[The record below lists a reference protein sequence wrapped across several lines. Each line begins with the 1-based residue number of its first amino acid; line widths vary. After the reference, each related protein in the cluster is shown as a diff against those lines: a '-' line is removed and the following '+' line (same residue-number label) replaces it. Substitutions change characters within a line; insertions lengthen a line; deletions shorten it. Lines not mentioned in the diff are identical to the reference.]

1 MQLSLAVVGNLD
13 HDRALGVG
21 VIGHILLTVIHLG
34 NRIGIGARLGE
45 CELGEGDRAV
55 GSVLGGNRL
64 AALGSKREG
73 ELPLLE
79 LGTREFLGQDNLRR
93 YRRGRVGVHEVER
106 AALLRRPSDEQGR
119 IRKVGADRRTDTG
132 DMRVIGDARCAA
144 CDLDHLV
151 AVDTGVRELNLR
163 HRDATVC
170 RVGARGDRR
179 LGDAVAGVVEFVHL
193 ERELARDLGATDER
207 LGHAELRGH
216 RIIDRRGHIGVLEGE
231 ERGARRRLASG
242 REGAILGAGHRDGDV
257 LVLKVVLDARRS
269 GRVLDYLV
277 GEAVAAGLVQAG
289 ALGIEENL
297 AEVHGTGGVVGG
309 TGLRG
314 HGAAVNGTDDEGE
327 LPAGQGAACISL
339 DALDAHHGFVVRVLK
354 HHSAVGVRHADREI
368 ALQVVGEHDA
378 DGKGRNVGRDAH
390 RQRVSVLGGGELQR
404 VSGMTLRVDAGRSEP
419 LLDKPRQ
426 GGEAALVVLGGEVQ
440 RREDDACGLAGLA
453 GPVGRGTDDK
463 VLAACEGQR
472 EAELAGLNR
481 AVGAAGLGAGL
492 LEGLVDLG
500 LQVGIGGAAVGAA
513 RGARIAR
520 LLADAGVEAGVRL
533 LSGTVSLGVGGIA
546 GLLPCLAGRIVV
558 DRLVGVGNAG
568 LDKREGRDHDT
579 VIDEHRLAGSLLG
592 LGRLDD
598 LGGLVLVGLDVDDL
612 NIVGFLGSLA
622 RVVGV
627 HVAAVRRL
635 AIIHRQA
642 IGLGLGAAVGTGIGI
657 GVSVVIGTAVNI
669 AVGVVGVDGIGTI
682 AIGSVGVAVRIAAG
696 IRVVAAIRLDDV
708 LVAVRVL
715 VCVLAVS
722 VLVRVGVRALVGVG
736 VGIGLAVGILA
747 GVGIGRVGI
756 GGLLLLL
763 DLLGDGVRIERAA
776 V

>member
-1 MQLSLAVVGNLD
+1 
-13 HDRALGVG
+13 
-21 VIGHILLTVIHLG
+21 
-34 NRIGIGARLGE
+34 
-45 CELGEGDRAV
+45 
-55 GSVLGGNRL
+55 
-64 AALGSKREG
+64 
-73 ELPLLE
+73 
-79 LGTREFLGQDNLRR
+79 
-93 YRRGRVGVHEVER
+93 
-106 AALLRRPSDEQGR
+106 
-119 IRKVGADRRTDTG
+119 
-132 DMRVIGDARCAA
+132 MRVIGDARCAA

-163 HRDATVC
+163 HRDATVG

-231 ERGARRRLASG
+231 ERGARRGLAPG
-242 REGAILGAGHRDGDV
+242 REGAVLGAGHRDGDV

-297 AEVHGTGGVVGG
+297 AEVHGTRGVVGG

-339 DALDAHHGFVVRVLK
+339 DALDAHHGFVVGVLK
-354 HHSAVGVRHADREI
+354 HHSAVGVRHVGREI

-440 RREDDACGLAGLA
+440 RGEDDACGLAGLA
-453 GPVGRGTDDK
+453 GPVGRGADDK

-520 LLADAGVEAGVRL
+520 LLADAGVGAGVRL

-612 NIVGFLGSLA
+612 RIVCFLGSLA

-635 AIIHRQA
+635 AVIHRQA
-642 IGLGLGAAVGTGIGI
+642 IGLGLGAAVGTGIAIGI
-657 GVSVVIGTAVNI
+657 NV

-722 VLVRVGVRALVGVG
+722 ALVRVGVRALVGVG
-736 VGIGLAVGILA
+736 LGVGLAVGVLA
-747 GVGIGRVGI
+747 GIGVGLGVGIGRVGI

>member
-1 MQLSLAVVGNLD
+1 MQLSLAVVGNLN

-21 VIGHILLTVIHLG
+21 VIGHVLLTVIHLG

-231 ERGARRRLASG
+231 GRGARRGLAPG
-242 REGAILGAGHRDGDV
+242 REGAVLGAGHRDGDV
-257 LVLKVVLDARRS
+257 LVLKIVLDARRS

-339 DALDAHHGFVVRVLK
+339 DALDAHHGFVVGVLK
-354 HHSAVGVRHADREI
+354 HHSAVGVRHVDREI

-378 DGKGRNVGRDAH
+378 DGKGRNVGRDA
-390 RQRVSVLGGGELQR
+390 RKQRVSVLGSSELQR

-426 GGEAALVVLGGEVQ
+426 GGETALVVLGGEVQ
-440 RREDDACGLAGLA
+440 RGEDDACGLAGLA
-453 GPVGRGTDDK
+453 GPVGRGADDK

-472 EAELAGLNR
+472 ETELAGLNR

-500 LQVGIGGAAVGAA
+500 LQVGVGGAA

-520 LLADAGVEAGVRL
+520 LLADAGVGAGVRL

-612 NIVGFLGSLA
+612 RIVCFLGSLA

-635 AIIHRQA
+635 AVIHRQA
-642 IGLGLGAAVGTGIGI
+642 IGLRLGAAVGTGIAIGI
-657 GVSVVIGTAVNI
+657 NVAIGTAVDI
-669 AVGVVGVDGIGTI
+669 AVRVVGVVGVDGIGTI
-682 AIGSVGVAVRIAAG
+682 ATVGVGVAA
-696 IRVVAAIRLDDV
+696 VVGVDDV

-722 VLVRVGVRALVGVG
+722 ALVRVGVRALVGVG
-736 VGIGLAVGILA
+736 LGVGLAVGVLA
-747 GVGIGRVGI
+747 GIGVGLAVGVGRVGI